1 MFLKISQNSQENT
14 CQSLFLNKVRPA
26 TLLKNR
32 PWHRCFP
39 LNFAKFLIFSYRT
52 PLMAASEAAFNR
64 GFSNLLICI
73 STGSSVFR
81 MKWNLPELSCN
92 WLSENHLKSFLES
105 PLMVSSYIQISYK
118 RCYHPHSWKI
128 QHLCLS
134 GGFFTKIHDSQ
145 GSRER
150 GKGVYLTSLYN
161 FHLPDKRLGISRVI
175 TAGSSH
181 LHIASSRTR
190 TGTPLVSKRKSLTT
204 KLRVYFG
211 STASFITGNK
221 SLKRML
227 DKLDPTTEP

>member
-1 MFLKISQNSQENT
+1 
-14 CQSLFLNKVRPA
+14 
-26 TLLKNR
+26 
-32 PWHRCFP
+32 
-39 LNFAKFLIFSYRT
+39 
-52 PLMAASEAAFNR
+52 
-64 GFSNLLICI
+64 
-73 STGSSVFR
+73 
-81 MKWNLPELSCN
+81 
-92 WLSENHLKSFLES
+92 
-105 PLMVSSYIQISYK
+105 MVSSYIQQ
-118 RCYHPHSWKI
+118 CFLYHTQDAIIRIAGKFSFFVY
-128 QHLCLS
+128 L
-134 GGFFTKIHDSQ
+134 GFFFTNIHDSQ

-181 LHIASSRTR
+181 LHIASSRNR

-211 STASFITGNK
+211 GTASFITGNK

>member
-1 MFLKISQNSQENT
+1 
-14 CQSLFLNKVRPA
+14 
-26 TLLKNR
+26 
-32 PWHRCFP
+32 
-39 LNFAKFLIFSYRT
+39 
-52 PLMAASEAAFNR
+52 
-64 GFSNLLICI
+64 
-73 STGSSVFR
+73 
-81 MKWNLPELSCN
+81 
-92 WLSENHLKSFLES
+92 
-105 PLMVSSYIQISYK
+105 MVSSYIQQ
-118 RCYHPHSWKI
+118 CFLYHTQDAIIRIAGKFSFFVY
-128 QHLCLS
+128 L
-134 GGFFTKIHDSQ
+134 GFFFTNIHDSQ

-190 TGTPLVSKRKSLTT
+190 TGTPLISKRKSLTT

-221 SLKRML
+221 SLKKML